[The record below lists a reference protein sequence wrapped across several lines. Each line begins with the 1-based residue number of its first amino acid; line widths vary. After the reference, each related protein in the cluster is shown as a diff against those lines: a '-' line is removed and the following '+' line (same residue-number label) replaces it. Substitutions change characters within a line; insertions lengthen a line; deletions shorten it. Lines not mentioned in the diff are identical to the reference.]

1 MGCSGL
7 YTPFPY
13 NDERMCK
20 MFTVYLCWKPDL
32 GNLSYEDE
40 GWVLL
45 IQQNQHCGDC
55 SLKNWFTNCPSLIN
69 ELLHCSFS
77 GECPG
82 FRRLFK
88 ALDGTP
94 SVRPEPFHCFCHPA
108 QSDRGLGKNG
118 SFSRKSCK
126 IYPFAEFFTLRQKCQ
141 LELLIDEQSWSGNST
156 KVGPFLWQAKEIN
169 GVSKRKGLEDN
180 YFRSDQSRQPVNLP
194 RWESQI
200 CMLWICQVLHLLLW
214 NLKTKIWFSNLHGD
228 VWLDG
233 GWDSLTFIWT
243 MSLLSVSLLQCNVE

>member
-1 MGCSGL
+1 MSYNVGRMSWDVVGC
-7 YTPFPY
+7 TPPSLIIMRECVKCSPFIFV
-13 NDERMCK
+13 E
-20 MFTVYLCWKPDL
+20 
-32 GNLSYEDE
+32 NLIWEISPTKTK
-40 GWVLL
+40 VLL

-126 IYPFAEFFTLRQKCQ
+126 IYRFAEFYHSPEMSTRAFDPRSKLIRQLQ
-141 LELLIDEQSWSGNST
+141 LFN
-156 KVGPFLWQAKEIN
+156 
-169 GVSKRKGLEDN
+169 
-180 YFRSDQSRQPVNLP
+180 
-194 RWESQI
+194 
-200 CMLWICQVLHLLLW
+200 
-214 NLKTKIWFSNLHGD
+214 
-228 VWLDG
+228 
-233 GWDSLTFIWT
+233 
-243 MSLLSVSLLQCNVE
+243 